1 MNKAKPNQIY
11 PDIQHPDGT
20 LRNAYDADAMQLY
33 GKPYHLLNAD
43 EKAAAKAA
51 CKNPPRSIELYS
63 NQQTKAAPAPPKIDL
78 NLRPDV
84 QAAKDAYLDSLTAK
98 QRDEAAKLEAGR
110 NKTALRHKIADLE
123 RKIVSGRIEAGLEKA
138 AALKELYTL
147 KQQL

>member
-1 MNKAKPNQIY
+1 MNKAEPNKIY

-20 LRNAYDADAMQLY
+20 QRNAYDADALQLY
-33 GKPYHLLNAD
+33 GKPYNLLNPD

-63 NQQTKAAPAPPKIDL
+63 NQQTKAPAPPKIDL

-84 QAAKDAYLDSLTAK
+84 QAAKDAYLESLTAK

>member
-1 MNKAKPNQIY
+1 MNKAEPHKIY
-11 PDIQHPDGT
+11 PEIQHPDGT
-20 LRNAYDADAMQLY
+20 LRNAYDADALQLY
-33 GKPYHLLNAD
+33 GKPYHLLNPD

-51 CKNPPRSIELYS
+51 CKNPPQSISLYQ
-63 NQQTKAAPAPPKIDL
+63 NQQTIPAAPPKIEL

-84 QAAKDAYLDSLTAK
+84 QAAKDAYLESLTAK
-98 QRDEAAKLEAGR
+98 QSEIDAKLEAGR

-138 AALKELYTL
+138 AALKEIHAL